1 MVAKEIHQSET
12 VILRKIRVAGTWEG
26 TQELCTFHSTFYVK
40 LLKKLYTVWCQYIS
54 CWKRQT
60 IEILKQLVIAK
71 VFEFITG
78 EHLIGEA
85 LVFILL
91 RIVKLLNV
99 ILKWWIDE
107 IIYLLP
113 IKMHLWHFTSFQLLN
128 RALYIKKF

>member
-1 MVAKEIHQSET
+1 M
-12 VILRKIRVAGTWEG
+12 
-26 TQELCTFHSTFYVK
+26 
-40 LLKKLYTVWCQYIS
+40 S
-54 CWKRQT
+54 CWKKQT

-78 EHLIGEA
+78 ESLIGEA
-85 LVFILL
+85 LVFVLL

-113 IKMHLWHFTSFQLLN
+113 IKMHLWQFTSFQLLN
-128 RALYIKKF
+128 RALYIKNFKYICIVRG